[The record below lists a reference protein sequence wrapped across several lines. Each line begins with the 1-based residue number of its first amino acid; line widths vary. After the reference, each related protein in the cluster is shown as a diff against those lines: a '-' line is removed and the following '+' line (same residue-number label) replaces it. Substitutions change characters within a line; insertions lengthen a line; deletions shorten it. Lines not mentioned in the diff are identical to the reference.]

1 MIAVGLLSGMLS
13 LHGQISYAPE
23 VTTASDSWSSSLS
36 WSDSAEALV
45 EDPISYSGIR
55 ILGRDADGL
64 PNDQI
69 EYSANDTGGIDSI
82 RTRIFR
88 RTGAAA
94 ASLREDSV
102 QLLEWNPQAMTWSVS
117 NSVRRTWVDGLTAME
132 QTLDVTAP
140 GGPVVVEL
148 RWFRYNGKGS
158 IVSYVDSAQSAEA
171 ADDGLYPVSKVGF
184 DYAADSLT
192 RILYLVQ
199 SWDDSLGWQTLDSS
213 WTELKDGKPW
223 KTYGSQGADSLVW
236 GQDGRLVAQYT
247 LGGVMWVAKL
257 SWVYDAQGRLVT
269 QSYEDPDRVIYQTQ
283 WHYEAWQNTGIGSV
297 GRKGGVAVLMS
308 DASLRVRLDLS
319 RASSVKVELR
329 DVKGRLQAAL
339 PEKTAAP
346 GIWTS
351 EPIRLTGKTNLLVVT
366 VDGARTAVSVGTSHK
381 R

>member
-1 MIAVGLLSGMLS
+1 MIVVGLLSGMLS

-23 VTTASDSWSSSLS
+23 VASASDSWSSSLS

-45 EDPISYSGIR
+45 EDPLSYSGIR

-69 EYSANDTGGIDSI
+69 EYWANDAGGIDSI
-82 RTRIFR
+82 RTKVFR
-88 RTGAAA
+88 RAGAQA

-102 QLLEWNPQAMTWSVS
+102 QLLEWNPQGQVWSVS
-117 NSVRRTWVDGLTAME
+117 NSVRRTWIDGLTAME
-132 QTLDVTAP
+132 QTLDVTVS
-140 GGPVVVEL
+140 GGPVVVER
-148 RWFRYNGKGS
+148 RWFRYNGKGA
-158 IVSYVDSAQSAEA
+158 IVSYVDSAQSADVEGN
-171 ADDGLYPVSKVGF
+171 GLYPVSKVRF

-223 KTYGSQGADSLVW
+223 KTYGTQGADSLVW

-247 LGGVMWVAKL
+247 LGGSMWVAKL
-257 SWVYDAQGRLVT
+257 SWSYDGEGRLLS

-283 WHYEAWQNTGIGSV
+283 WHYDAWRSTSIAAAA
-297 GRKGGVAVLMS
+297 RKGGAVVLMS
-308 DASLRVRLDLS
+308 EASIRVRLDLS
-319 RASSVKVELR
+319 RASNVRVELR
-329 DVKGRLQAAL
+329 DVKGRVLTAL
-339 PEKTAAP
+339 PEKVAAP

-351 EPIRLTGKTNLLVVT
+351 EPLRLTGKANLLVVT
-366 VDGARTAVSVGTSHK
+366 VDGVRTAVPVGAPSK